1 MDSQEVD
8 VELGTSHCNH
18 SPTKQM
24 RSAAVVSAPLR
35 LENDSIPTLIL
46 RSGIAQTNLL
56 SSNDTGNTVDNLPS
70 IDQTYTE
77 ETLHIPSSAFQVES
91 SSDEESSVYQTF
103 ERIPLVENSAQENWE
118 YTNMYMRSNSPM
130 ASNCNSDLDEHSL
143 DLLTYDEDAHPRE
156 LNKKRSSSRNASTH
170 STAFVNHA
178 FYKKQRKQPY
188 KKFTYEHIEN
198 SLSKYYD
205 HNERTFTEMDV
216 ILTYLKGL
224 RLLYAHSKTSSQM
237 KLYSVLMLTI
247 GISMG
252 LSIVAPFAK
261 DLLYLLSAG
270 NATITILMALSRYLK
285 LEHKTIGFSFMA
297 NQCAKLETKL
307 EFEGGW
313 GTGSTAYRLKSIGN
327 KRQSPSDKCH
337 KFDDTQ
343 AMSYFQRNNW
353 MDESLEPVES
363 DCQNNNFKAK
373 SEMLQDVEIKISEM
387 REAFNELVPEDV
399 IRLFPL
405 IYNTNIF
412 RFIKK
417 MEQYK
422 TNLIIRF
429 RDIKN
434 EIHYIL
440 YKLNSAG
447 EDVKTLTILPR
458 QIREKN
464 RILHLM
470 ELKEQTKQDLILCKN
485 TYTQIDELF
494 NKEIRYAETHQ
505 SCFGCAGWFRPNYD
519 FSKLNPVVQD
529 YLKLVVPD

>member
-8 VELGTSHCNH
+8 VELGTSYCNQTAITPKGEAE
-18 SPTKQM
+18 SEGGRGLTCEESWSASQSGAGLVAF
-24 RSAAVVSAPLR
+24 RSSQVN
-35 LENDSIPTLIL
+35 E
-46 RSGIAQTNLL
+46 L
-56 SSNDTGNTVDNLPS
+56 SSNENSNAVDNLPS
-70 IDQTYTE
+70 IDQNHTE

-91 SSDEESSVYQTF
+91 SSDEESVVFQTF
-103 ERIPLVENSAQENWE
+103 EHIHFATESSSPDHWE

-143 DLLTYDEDAHPRE
+143 DLLTYEDDARH
-156 LNKKRSSSRNASTH
+156 NSRNTR
-170 STAFVNHA
+170 TDNRT
-178 FYKKQRKQPY
+178 FYKKPRKPPY
-188 KKFTYEHIEN
+188 KKFTYENIEN

-247 GISMG
+247 GMSMG
-252 LSIVAPFAK
+252 LSIVAPFLNNLK
-261 DLLYLLSAG
+261 WGFYLLSAG
-270 NATITILMALSRYLK
+270 NAAITILMALSRYLK
-285 LEHKTIGFSFMA
+285 FEHKTIGFSFMA

-313 GTGSTAYRLKSIGN
+313 GADRLKPIGT
-327 KRQSPSDKCH
+327 KRNSPSKNH
-337 KFDDTQ
+337 HNFDDAQ
-343 AMSYFQRNNW
+343 EKSYFQTNIW
-353 MDESLEPVES
+353 PDESSEAVES
-363 DCQNNNFKAK
+363 DYQNNNFKVK
-373 SEMLQDVEIKISEM
+373 TEILQDVEIKISEM

-440 YKLNSAG
+440 YKLNSTG
-447 EDVKTLTILPR
+447 ENVKTLTILPR

>member
-1 MDSQEVD
+1 MDSREVD

-35 LENDSIPTLIL
+35 LENHSIPTLIL
-46 RSGIAQTNLL
+46 RSGISQTDLL
-56 SSNDTGNTVDNLPS
+56 SSNENGNAVDNSPS
-70 IDQTYTE
+70 IDKTNTE

-91 SSDEESSVYQTF
+91 SSDEENSVFQTF
-103 ERIPLVENSAQENWE
+103 EHIPFVENVAPNHWE
-118 YTNMYMRSNSPM
+118 YTNMYMISNSPM

-143 DLLTYDEDAHPRE
+143 DLLTYAEDAHPRE
-156 LNKKRSSSRNASTH
+156 LNKKRSSGRDART
-170 STAFVNHA
+170 FDRA
-178 FYKKQRKQPY
+178 FYKKQKKHPY

-247 GISMG
+247 GMSMG
-252 LSIVAPFAK
+252 LSIVAPFVK
-261 DLLYLLSAG
+261 DLSWGFYLLSAG
-270 NATITILMALSRYLK
+270 NATITILIALSRYLK
-285 LEHKTIGFSFMA
+285 LEHKTIGFSFMT

-313 GTGSTAYRLKSIGN
+313 GAGSTAYRLKSIGN

-363 DCQNNNFKAK
+363 DFENNNFKIK
-373 SEMLQDVEIKISEM
+373 TEILQEVEIKISEM
-387 REAFNELVPEDV
+387 RETFNELVPEDV

-422 TNLIIRF
+422 ANLIIRF

-458 QIREKN
+458 RIREKN